1 MAIQLNLTAAYASS
15 LFTSCSGTGLVRST
29 PSLQTLAGFLSFM
42 GSQQAEQVARALV
55 LFSEQSSSAASSALE
70 LPTYNCCNFPA
81 NITEPGAMGN
91 SSCPC
96 ASCTVRRASPA
107 P

>member
-1 MAIQLNLTAAYASS
+1 
-15 LFTSCSGTGLVRST
+15 VRST

-55 LFSEQSSSAASSALE
+55 LFSSSPASSALE
-70 LPTYNCCNFPA
+70 LPTYNCCNFPT
-81 NITEPGAMGN
+81 NITEPGALGN

-96 ASCTVRRASPA
+96 ASCLGTCPGGNCSSSALA
-107 P
+107 A